1 MTGIDKDPLT
11 AVPEGFTPAVPL
23 DRCFDAVYGLEILE
37 AADDGTLRGRVAI
50 RDELR
55 QPWGLVHGGVVSA
68 FAEALASRGT
78 WVGVGDP
85 SKLVMG
91 LSNETNFLR
100 PLLEGHINAI
110 AIPRH
115 RGRTRWLWEVQAR
128 DDQDRLCAITT
139 VNIAV
144 RDASGS

>member
-1 MTGIDKDPLT
+1 MSAEDRDPLN
-11 AVPEGFTPAVPL
+11 AIPEGFTPAVAL

-37 AADDGTLRGRVAI
+37 ADTDGTLRGRVAI

-55 QPWGLVHGGVVSA
+55 QPSGLVHGGVVAA

-78 WVGVGDP
+78 WVGLGDP

-91 LSNETNFLR
+91 LSNESNFLR
-100 PLLEGHINAI
+100 PLLEGHIHAT

-115 RGRTRWLWEVQAR
+115 RGRTRWLWEVQSR
-128 DDQDRLCAITT
+128 DDQDRLCAITM

-144 RDASGS
+144 RDLPA